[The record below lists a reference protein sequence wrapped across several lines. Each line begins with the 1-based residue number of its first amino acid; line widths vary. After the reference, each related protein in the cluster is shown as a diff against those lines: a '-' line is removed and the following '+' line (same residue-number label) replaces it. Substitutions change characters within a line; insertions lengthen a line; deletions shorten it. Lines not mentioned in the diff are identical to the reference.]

1 MPARLKAFQPLRKV
15 ADVAECLAP
24 LKALD
29 AALEQEALTLT
40 LTLTL
45 TVALNLTLIL
55 SLTARCGARAGGG
68 RRRQLASLGWC
79 GGRAAAV

>member
-29 AALEQEALTLT
+29 ALLEQAALTLTLTPTLTLNLTLT
-40 LTLTL
+40 LTLT
-45 TVALNLTLIL
+45 
-55 SLTARCGARAGGG
+55 ARCHARAGGG